1 MGEGD
6 ELVDGPT
13 REGGPLERE
22 GDQLLVGQ
30 CDRPTPDGM
39 MANKQAE
46 QLPSEPAP
54 SRVALRGALQ
64 GLNGSTGSCNSST
77 VVDRAADEDSEGGT
91 SPLLRTVAS
100 GRGYSVKYRGG
111 DRVCEGGAIEMS
123 SGQRTIEVGA
133 DESAHHY
140 I

>member
-1 MGEGD
+1 MDGLTQLD
-6 ELVDGPT
+6 LAATLVNPNVHPQNSVRRG
-13 REGGPLERE
+13 
-22 GDQLLVGQ
+22 
-30 CDRPTPDGM
+30 
-39 MANKQAE
+39 
-46 QLPSEPAP
+46 
-54 SRVALRGALQ
+54 SRKLD
-64 GLNGSTGSCNSST
+64 S
-77 VVDRAADEDSEGGT
+77 ADEDSEGGT